1 MPLALTNAAKLS
13 AVDAYAEVV
22 QAAASNS
29 AHMDIDIDF
38 GDPDDPSTSRPRQA
52 WGAEEDPAAAARSR
66 SADPSALITDIREY
80 DVPYYLRVAI
90 DCDIRVGLWYDVT
103 MDAGQLKLKRLV
115 ERVKRAEP
123 VVMAYDIETSKAP
136 LKFPDQATDC
146 IMMIS
151 YMVDGQGFLIT
162 NREIVSEDIDDFEYT
177 PKPEY
182 EGPFTVFNEKDEV
195 SGSNYRI
202 MFSPL
207 ILAVPPAR
215 SPATLVRTH
224 PRVQTYGHGH
234 L

>member
-1 MPLALTNAAKLS
+1 MPLALANAAKLS

-29 AHMDIDIDF
+29 ATMDIDYEHN
-38 GDPDDPSTSRPRQA
+38 DPDDFSAHRSRQA
-52 WGAEEDPAAAARSR
+52 WGAEEDPAAAARAHN
-66 SADPSALITDIREY
+66 ADPSALITDIREY
-80 DVPYYLRVAI
+80 DVIYYLRVAI
-90 DCDIRVGLWYDVT
+90 DCDIRVGLWYEVA
-103 MDAGQLKLKRLV
+103 MDAGQLTLTRLV
-115 ERVKRAEP
+115 DRVKRAEP
-123 VVMAYDIETSKAP
+123 VVMAFDIETTKAP

-195 SGSNYRI
+195 SK
-202 MFSPL
+202 
-207 ILAVPPAR
+207 
-215 SPATLVRTH
+215 ATKWI
-224 PRVQTYGHGH
+224 
-234 L
+234 